1 MEKLNKDWVFQI
13 FVKIDERN
21 NTYPI
26 LSLQYF
32 FWWPYKG
39 NKDPNSSRHY
49 SWLDIMI
56 NLNKKEVNTTKFYK
70 YRKYVWWQFHEKKLI
85 IIICKQICVTALL
98 ALWLWVEAKKR
109 EKAAVCSYLV
119 KASYIAA
126 RFKNAESH
134 VLTVG

>member
-1 MEKLNKDWVFQI
+1 MDWVFQN

-32 FWWPYKG
+32 FWWPYKD

-56 NLNKKEVNTTKFYK
+56 NLNKKSISRNFIRTIGNMMAIS
-70 YRKYVWWQFHEKKLI
+70 RKNFI
-85 IIICKQICVTALL
+85 IIICKKICVTALL

-134 VLTVG
+134 VFTVG